1 MKKWTLGRNRLFS
14 RPRMVRGEYR
24 SYLAVHPFDRRFGVD
39 TSGLFYDL
47 PTGNGHDPC
56 NNGYFAVAPSVF
68 HQAMERLSLDL
79 PRFTFVD
86 LGSGKG
92 RALLLALD
100 HGFRE
105 VIGVEIS
112 PQLERIARENIARY
126 PLRSGALPARSILAD
141 AADFDWPPSPL
152 VVYTWN
158 AFTEPVMQ
166 RVLGN
171 LRASLQARPREA
183 YLVYIHPELDAA
195 LEDQLWLQKVWTGG
209 VDMSEE
215 DFSAWA
221 FPDRTEICAIYR
233 ARPSADEEGREAP
246 PSGPG
251 DEQGCEADGKRR
263 WDA

>member
-1 MKKWTLGRNRLFS
+1 MAW
-14 RPRMVRGEYR
+14 GEYR

-47 PTGNGHDPC
+47 PTGHGHDRC

-68 HQAMERLSLDL
+68 HQTMERLSLDL

-112 PQLERIARENIARY
+112 PRLERIARENIARY
-126 PLRSGALPARSILAD
+126 RPPREAPPVRSILAD

-152 VVYTWN
+152 VIYTWN
-158 AFTEPVMQ
+158 AFTEPVMR
-166 RVLGN
+166 RVLEN
-171 LRASLQARPREA
+171 LRASLASRPREA

-195 LEDQLWLQKVWTGG
+195 LEGELWLKKVWEGG
-209 VDMSEE
+209 VAMNDE

-233 ARPSADEEGREAP
+233 ARPQPE
-246 PSGPG
+246 
-251 DEQGCEADGKRR
+251 
-263 WDA
+263 